1 MTKPTIFDPVT
12 TYVLPSTAARYLR
25 TTEAEL
31 ARDRMRDQPEIP
43 FVLIMGEVRYSRRE
57 LDAFLSRVRGGDAD
71 E

>member
-12 TYVLPSTAARYLR
+12 TYVLPSTAARYIR

-31 ARDRMRDQPEIP
+31 ARDREREQPEIP
-43 FVLIMGEVRYSRRE
+43 FVLLAGEIRYSRRE
-57 LDAFLSRVRGGDAD
+57 LDAFLSRVQGGDAD

>member
-1 MTKPTIFDPVT
+1 MTNPTIFDPTT

-31 ARDRMRDQPEIP
+31 TRDRMHDQPEIP
-43 FVLIMGEVRYSRRE
+43 FVLIMGEVRYSRRD
-57 LDAFLSRVRGGDAD
+57 LDAFLNRVRGGDAN